1 MLRMLPYVTHICIHK
16 MGMCSKSDF
25 KKVHK
30 IFDVGICDGEVVK
43 QCVLLT
49 YVQCSIACPPF
60 TSTVTT
66 CWEIHSFYILH
77 NTFFFIVS
85 TLYFLEK
92 RLIFRYGPCTVS
104 TQKSKLQIEHINQKS
119 SCRNCRC
126 LVKFLYLYPRFRCN
140 IYLGKSEYLD

>member
-1 MLRMLPYVTHICIHK
+1 MLHTCIHK
-16 MGMCSKSDF
+16 VGMCSKSDF
-25 KKVHK
+25 KKSTQNIWCWYLWWWSCKAMCSTNLCPVQHSMSPLH
-30 IFDVGICDGEVVK
+30 INCNN
-43 QCVLLT
+43 LLRN
-49 YVQCSIACPPF
+49 
-60 TSTVTT
+60 
-66 CWEIHSFYILH
+66 SFILH
-77 NTFFFIVS
+77 FTQHFFFIVS